1 MKGIFRIMKNR
12 SKFRVIRF
20 VCTVVCAALLCISF
34 ASCSVQ
40 KAYAGAPEGMRP
52 INDGAIGATLYVP
65 SSWCVDTSL
74 DIPMG
79 YVSSKDRTMVT
90 LVYISA
96 DEVGEA
102 SVPEYWLSYKERFV
116 ASMKDFELIKD
127 SEDAKDYT
135 TRLIAGKD
143 AYEFEFTANVTELA
157 YHFRQA
163 LLRADDGGIYII
175 TYSAFE
181 DNYETHLDVLL
192 EDIYGNFAFTNEI
205 IPVEDDNTLKP
216 GIDEEVSVPE
226 GMQLISNNAVDYLMF
241 VPENWKISVNT
252 GISAAYASETDKA
265 SVSTVAFNTDNAD
278 IDSFWASYEADI
290 TSTLGA
296 PVYIDEANKFEE
308 CKLDGYDARTYAFLL
323 TSGDVQ
329 YRYSETVL
337 IRNGYVYIITC
348 CAEASAF
355 EAHSSEFARV
365 LSEFRFK

>member
-1 MKGIFRIMKNR
+1 MKN
-12 SKFRVIRF
+12 KFKLRAVRLVCVVI
-20 VCTVVCAALLCISF
+20 CAAVLCLAF

-52 INDGAIGATLYVP
+52 INDGAIGAKLFVP

-74 DIPMG
+74 DVPMG
-79 YVSSKDRTMVT
+79 YVSAKDRTMVT

-96 DEVGEA
+96 DEVGEV
-102 SVPEYWLSYKERFV
+102 SVPEYWLSYKDRFA
-116 ASMKDFELIKD
+116 ASMKDFELVKD

-143 AYEFEFTANVTELA
+143 AYEFEFTANVTELT

-181 DNYETHLDVLL
+181 DNYNTHLDVLL
-192 EDIYGNFAFTNEI
+192 EDIYGNFVFTNEI
-205 IPVEDDNTLKP
+205 IPVDDDNTLKP
-216 GIDEEVSVPE
+216 GIDGEVDIPD
-226 GMQLISNNAVDYLMF
+226 GMQLISNDAVDYLMF
-241 VPENWKISVNT
+241 VPESWNVSVNT

-265 SVSTVAFNTDNAD
+265 SVSTVAFNTDNTD
-278 IDSFWASYEADI
+278 IESFWSSYEADI

-296 PVYIDEANKFEE
+296 PIYISESKYEDR
-308 CKLDGYDARTYAFLL
+308 KLDGYDARTYAFLL
-323 TSGDVQ
+323 ASGEGR

-348 CAEASAF
+348 CAEEGTF
-355 EAHSSEFARV
+355 EAHSSEFSRV
-365 LSEFRFK
+365 LSEFKFK